1 VADFSSPYTW
11 VTPEVVRTMG
21 DSGGDPIFQNDKGVV
36 VHVTRRIKMVYGVC
50 VSLLDDSFK
59 IILRG
64 V

>member
-1 VADFSSPYTW
+1 
-11 VTPEVVRTMG
+11 MG